1 MADLISCLDHC
12 DFEISD
18 GAAAAGA
25 FAAITPVG
33 LPDRTD
39 VAGVPMV
46 KAGAI
51 VGIAAQANPASGD
64 TVILRIMK
72 NGTAI
77 DTSGASDLTL
87 THGAPGNQAMF
98 NKDATLNA
106 VANANHF
113 AAGDLIDVSY
123 ETTTG
128 GVYTVN
134 DIFARVIVQYGLSE

>member
-1 MADLISCLDHC
+1 MADIISALDSC
-12 DFEISD
+12 DFWISD
-18 GAAAAGA
+18 GAASPGA

-33 LPDRTD
+33 FADLTD
-39 VAGVPMV
+39 VTGVPMV

-51 VGIAAQANPASGD
+51 VGLVGGSAPASGD
-64 TVILRIMK
+64 TVILRIYK

-77 DTSGASDLTL
+77 DTSGASDVTL
-87 THGAPGNQAMF
+87 TNAAPTGELLLA
-98 NKDATLNA
+98 KDATLNS

-113 AAGDLIDVSY
+113 AAGDLITVKY

-128 GVYTVN
+128 GTYGVH

>member
-1 MADLISCLDHC
+1 MADILSCLDHC
-12 DFEISD
+12 DFAIAD
-18 GAAAAGA
+18 GAASAGS
-25 FAAITPVG
+25 FTQIVPVG

-39 VAGVPMV
+39 VTGVPMV

-51 VGIAAQANPASGD
+51 VGLVGASAPASGD
-64 TVILRIMK
+64 TVILRLYK

-77 DTSGASDLTL
+77 DPSGASDVTL
-87 THGAPGNQAMF
+87 TNTAPIGELLLA
-98 NKDATLNA
+98 KDATLNG

-113 AAGDLIDVSY
+113 NAGDVIQVAY

-128 GVYTVN
+128 GTYGVH

>member
-1 MADLISCLDHC
+1 MADILSALDSC

-18 GAAAAGA
+18 GAASAGV
-25 FAAITPVG
+25 FTAIVPVG

-39 VAGVPMV
+39 VTGVPMV

-51 VGIAAQANPASGD
+51 VGLVGASAPVSGD
-64 TVILRIMK
+64 TVILRVYK

-77 DTSGASDLTL
+77 DPSGASDVTL
-87 THGAPGNQAMF
+87 TNTAPVGEILF
-98 NKDATLNA
+98 GKDATLNS

-113 AAGDLIDVSY
+113 NAGDLIEVFY

-128 GVYTVN
+128 GSYTAH
-134 DIFARVIVQYGLSE
+134 DIFARVVVQYGLSE